1 MQNVAKYKNVERELE
16 ESSTLLAEQWYKG
29 SRRISIVK
37 SIMHTRIM
45 AAGLTIVVGCAHH
58 AAQRCRTCHHRA
70 KNTENSMTLR
80 EVTPEEANQ
89 LMSEQRYLYVDVRTP
104 AEFQA
109 GRPAHSINIPVALPN
124 PTTGRM
130 QLNPE
135 FLDVVE
141 AVVPKDSQ
149 VIVGCRSGHRS
160 AMAQKLMHEAGY
172 EHTANML
179 GGFSGDSD
187 PTGHVLTEGWSTL
200 GLPVARGDTGANGY
214 AAIKTKVPSNP

>member
-1 MQNVAKYKNVERELE
+1 
-16 ESSTLLAEQWYKG
+16 
-29 SRRISIVK
+29 
-37 SIMHTRIM
+37 
-45 AAGLTIVVGCAHH
+45 
-58 AAQRCRTCHHRA
+58 
-70 KNTENSMTLR
+70 MTLR
-80 EVTPEEANQ
+80 EVTPEQANR
-89 LMSEQRYLYVDVRTP
+89 LMSEQHYLYVDVRTP

-135 FLDVVE
+135 FLNVVE

-160 AMAQKLMHEAGY
+160 AMAEKMMHEAGY

-179 GGFSGDSD
+179 GGFSGKTD
-187 PTGHVLTEGWSTL
+187 PTGQVLTEGWSTL
-200 GLPVARGDTGANGY
+200 GLPVERGDAGADGY
-214 AAIKTKVPSNP
+214 AALQERVKSKP